1 MMAAQFCLGMIRW
14 LLNLDKYKCQRFAKG
29 QSKYHS
35 VERLHTAENRTLSH
49 SGIISEWSMKQN
61 FIIKVYLTLQNLN
74 KHEACSEGSCEAH

>member
-49 SGIISEWSMKQN
+49 SGIISSRME
-61 FIIKVYLTLQNLN
+61 YETELHN
-74 KHEACSEGSCEAH
+74 KGVFDITKFEQT